1 MKRATKQRLRAE
13 ASITAMKAL
22 IESSGFWYKYDGKRW
37 TRKIPRFTKEE
48 IAHMAVSYADALM
61 AELNKKGGLK

>member
-1 MKRATKQRLRAE
+1 MRRATKQRLRAE

-22 IESSGFWYKYDGKRW
+22 IESSGLVNRYDGKIW
-37 TRKIPRFTKEE
+37 RKNIHRYTKEE
-48 IAHMAVSYADALM
+48 VARMAVSYADALM